1 MATQEESS
9 LREESS
15 RSINLPTMFRIGLF
29 NLGLGLM
36 SVLTVAVINR
46 VMISELAIPGT
57 ITAGVVAVQYF
68 ISPTR
73 VWFGQMSD
81 SRPLFGLH
89 RTGYVRIGTVIF
101 GIAIFLSVQVVWQLG
116 GIVAETGVWEWN
128 GLTLF
133 WTGVLILIFLLYGLA
148 ISASSTP
155 FTALLVDISSEQERS
170 RIVAV
175 VWSML
180 MVGIILGGITGKI
193 FLTQVEGLEGRP
205 LDILPGPIN
214 SLFLV
219 IPLIV
224 VGLSWF
230 STWKIE
236 RKYSLYAR
244 RSSASDREDSV
255 TLLKAL
261 KVLTVSRQTGIFFSF
276 LLLVTISLFLQEAVL
291 EPYGGE
297 IFKMSIGDTTMLN
310 SYWGIGILV
319 GYSIT
324 GFALIP
330 RFGKTPVTKVGCGVV
345 AGCFLLIILAGF
357 TQNPLILKGAMLLFG
372 LAAGVTTLGAIS
384 LMLDLTVA
392 STAGTFIGTWG
403 LSQALARGIATWS
416 GGIILDIGKQV
427 FSEPLWAYG
436 SVFLLQAIVMIGAM
450 FLLAQVDVT
459 EFRNNTKEAIATV
472 MEGDLD

>member
-1 MATQEESS
+1 
-9 LREESS
+9 
-15 RSINLPTMFRIGLF
+15 MFRIGLF

-89 RTGYVRIGTVIF
+89 RTGYVRLGTIIF

-116 GIVAETGVWEWN
+116 GIVSQTGVWEWN

-133 WTGVLILIFLLYGLA
+133 WTGVLILIFMVYGLA

-193 FLTQVEGLEGRP
+193 FLTQVEGLEGNP

-224 VGLSWF
+224 LGLSWF

-236 RKYSLYAR
+236 RRYSLYTR

-297 IFKMSIGDTTMLN
+297 VFGMSIGDTTMLN
-310 SYWGIGILV
+310 SYWGIGILI

-416 GGIILDIGKQV
+416 GGIILDVGKRV
-427 FSEPLWAYG
+427 FTEPIWAYG
-436 SVFLLQAIVMIGAM
+436 SVFLLQAIVMIGAIG
-450 FLLAQVDVT
+450 LLAQVDVT

>member
-1 MATQEESS
+1 
-9 LREESS
+9 
-15 RSINLPTMFRIGLF
+15 MFRIGLF